1 MIFPPP
7 DKMGRWAKERVISQC
22 FASQSQRENL
32 ARMINSWRYT
42 GSDTGSSAIFNR
54 ILPHC
59 DKLASAVFSPVD
71 ARFLVEY
78 DQDYG
83 PDALNR
89 AQIAGRYLT
98 REITQRNLDM
108 SFQEAVEEAVPHGCT
123 ILKSV
128 WTHTGMDARV
138 IMPWQFGVYQENET
152 DLDRQEAMFERT
164 YITPEELWRRISHRS
179 DARELFKRAVAYARR
194 QSDDIAQPGFMQ
206 QILMGGSSPLI
217 QDAGAAAQP
226 GGLISLTG
234 SPGVTI
240 LSPEVAEGLICA
252 YQGWVVNDETGD
264 YTTIQLIDPDI
275 LIAPRMIRS
284 NLFIPHEH
292 PYTVVRI
299 NPQQDYFWGQSEI
312 SQLIKMQALL
322 RDRFEDVK
330 KIMSLQYDR
339 IRAFIGFS
347 GMNDEKYDQLMNEG
361 WLAEEQPGGKIED
374 LTPKLPDNWAADIK
388 LIEESFDQVAGFDNV
403 LSGKGEEGIRSGNH
417 FAGAVRQAS
426 PRLRDRA
433 LRAERQYAGF
443 GEKNLWLNAAKDAR
457 AHWTKSGD
465 LAGNSDFLLAQLP
478 DDTRVLVDSHS
489 SSPVYEQDH
498 ANTAAFL
505 FKAGAIDGEDLLDL
519 LPIPNRDVL
528 KEKLKKR
535 EISKQQLLKSLP
547 PELLAKELGG
557 GGGGAHHGHH

>member
-7 DKMGRWAKERVISQC
+7 DRLGRWVKERVLDQC
-22 FASQSQRENL
+22 FASQGDRENM
-32 ARMINSWRYT
+32 ARTVNTWRYA
-42 GSDTGSSAIFNR
+42 GSDNGSSAIFNK
-54 ILPHC
+54 IAPHC

-71 ARFLVEY
+71 ARFLVEF
-78 DQDYG
+78 DNDYG
-83 PDALNR
+83 PEALKR
-89 AQIAGRYLT
+89 AQVAGRYLS

-128 WTHTGMDARV
+128 WTHNGMDTRV
-138 IMPWQFGVYQENET
+138 LMPWQFGVYREGET
-152 DLDRQEAMFERT
+152 ELDRQEAMFERT
-164 YITPEELWRRISHRS
+164 YITPEELWRRISHRP
-179 DARELFKRAVAYARR
+179 DAKELFKRAVAYARR
-194 QSDDIAQPGFMQ
+194 QNDDVAQPGFLNQ
-206 QILMGGSSPLI
+206 VLLAGSRPLI
-217 QDAGAAAQP
+217 QDAGAAAMP
-226 GGLISLTG
+226 GGLISLSGTP
-234 SPGVTI
+234 SVAM
-240 LSPEVAEGLICA
+240 LSAEVAEGLICA
-252 YQGWVVNDETGD
+252 YQGWIVNDETGD
-264 YTTIQLIDPDI
+264 YTTVQLIDPDI

-292 PYTVVRI
+292 PYTAVRI
-299 NPQQDYFWGQSEI
+299 NPQHDYFWGRSEI
-312 SQLIKMQALL
+312 ADLVKMQALL

-374 LTPKLPDNWAADIK
+374 LTPKLPDNWAQDIQ
-388 LIEESFDQVAGFDNV
+388 LIESSFDQVAGFDNV
-403 LSGKGEEGIRSGNH
+403 LSGKGEAGIRSGNH
-417 FAGAVRQAS
+417 FQGAVRQAS

-433 LRAERQYAGF
+433 LRAERQYAAY
-443 GEKNLWLNAAKDAR
+443 GEKNLWLMAAKDAR
-457 AHWTKSGD
+457 AHWTKSDD
-465 LAGNSDFLLAQLP
+465 LKGNSDFLLSQLP

-528 KEKLKKR
+528 KEKLKNRELSKR
-535 EISKQQLLKSLP
+535 QLLQSLP
-547 PELLAKELGG
+547 PELMAKEL
-557 GGGGAHHGHH
+557 GGGAHHGHR